1 MACRVG
7 ITTDPEER
15 KRRWQRQ
22 HPNLY
27 NWEILGTHST
37 KAAAQAHENRAARA
51 SRCVS
56 APVAL
61 MLMVCG
67 QYIASTTST

>member
-15 KRRWQRQ
+15 KRHWQRQ

-37 KAAAQAHENRAARA
+37 KAAAQAHENHAARA

-56 APVAL
+56 APGGADADGVWS
-61 MLMVCG
+61 V
-67 QYIASTTST
+67 YRFYY